1 MNEFVADTMGLVI
14 RIERRKVS
22 QKVKLLFEEAEKEK
36 SIIHIPTIVFAE
48 VMYLSEKNRIKTTLE
63 EDKQYMKQFRNL
75 KEYPMS
81 FSVVE
86 SASIISDIRELHDR
100 LIAATARLLNKELIT
115 NDPIIQASSFVK
127 TIW

>member
-1 MNEFVADTMGLVI
+1 VNEFVADTMGLVI